1 VAETDAFGDSL
12 YNSLQAQLRHQFSKG
27 LLLQV
32 SYTWSKNMTNINT
45 SAAGSGIQPPGE
57 VIFGAANSNNP
68 LDLRQQYGLAAFNRS
83 QRAVI
88 SYVYSLPSGH
98 LEGVAG
104 KLASGWSLSGL
115 TTNPGGTPSAPCG
128 QPGSTF
134 LNAGTGYGNSA
145 IGSVEGPGQL
155 NFDMALIKFTKV
167 WEGGTLEFRM
177 EAFNLFNHA
186 QFNPPAND
194 LNTASTFGII
204 TSTSVTPRVMQFGL
218 KLLF

>member
-104 KLASGWSLSGL
+104 KLASGWSLSGV
-115 TTNPGGTPSAPCG
+115 TTIQNGLPFWIVDGVGASIYGAGSSRAALRDPIDCHTARQSCKAGIPIATS
-128 QPGSTF
+128 GSTTER
-134 LNAGTGYGNSA
+134 ATPGNFWVNPAAFISRPLPT
-145 IGSVEGPGQL
+145 PGH
-155 NFDMALIKFTKV
+155 
-167 WEGGTLEFRM
+167 RM
-177 EAFNLFNHA
+177 
-186 QFNPPAND
+186 P
-194 LNTASTFGII
+194 
-204 TSTSVTPRVMQFGL
+204 
-218 KLLF
+218 